1 MLYNHQNIDFM
12 FYFIPDVRKVV
23 DRFVEDNPFIV
34 CFYQFILCIRKQYKI
49 KIMKMVV
56 VVNVRYLSLDA
67 IETLPKET
75 NIQDIQDI
83 HSDQIDSLNQTD
95 HLDHLDHLD
104 SLNQTESSLPA
115 ATVHF
120 SSFHLI
126 LEFIFKYFTTI
137 ISSSFFF
144 H

>member
-1 MLYNHQNIDFM
+1 M
-12 FYFIPDVRKVV
+12 FYFKPDVRKVV

-34 CFYQFILCIRKQYKI
+34 CFYQFILYIRKQYKI

-95 HLDHLDHLD
+95 HLD
-104 SLNQTESSLPA
+104 SLNQTESNLPA